1 MLTQADIAQVLA
13 VTDTKYVQKDDCNDR
28 HEKQDK
34 ELTEIYVQLA
44 KINTQL
50 SIQNKVSAF
59 IATGIGTLL
68 IGAIGSLILK

>member
-50 SIQNKVSAF
+50 SIQNKVGAF
-59 IATGIGTLL
+59 IAAGIGTLL